1 MKTERALISLLAAA
15 LVAVCGAD
23 ANACA
28 VPVFRYALE
37 RWEPDTFL
45 VVVRHRES
53 LTTPQR
59 ALVEKLRDVARD
71 SARPANVDVVVL
83 DNLQAEAKTS
93 GTESGDAPT
102 EEPASA
108 DAATTAAT
116 PEVTE
121 EPPSAAAATTA
132 ATPEVNG
139 ELRGEQRRQWLEIL
153 EKIDAPPLDP
163 AAKSPQMLLLM
174 PLPGRPPWPVWS
186 GPLTDANLRR
196 LIDSPLRQT
205 IVKRVLAGE
214 SAVWV
219 LVASGQEEADKRAEE
234 TLRKELARMEKSL
247 QLPSAEALAME
258 PSYRPDSAVELRI
271 GFSVVVLKKD
281 DPDEAIFRAMVLAS
295 EPDLIDFN
303 EPITVPIFGRGRT
316 YFALVGKG
324 IHPDMIEE
332 NCRFLCDGCSC
343 LIKQENPG
351 VDMLLAVNWDAQ
363 IEGSAIPELV
373 LPELTG
379 IGEPFA
385 DRAALAEG
393 VETAAEV
400 ATDAGATA
408 APESAPGGP
417 RAGALGNQTTAAV
430 TAAEAATTI
439 ATIPPSGAPAEA
451 NDRFGRQL
459 LVWTLAGVGVAVL
472 LVGVGSLWINSQ
484 RAARQ

>member
-1 MKTERALISLLAAA
+1 MKTKRALIFLLAAA

-45 VVVRHRES
+45 VVIRRREP

-59 ALVEKLRDVARD
+59 ELVEKLRDVAGD
-71 SARPANVDVVVL
+71 SARPANIDVVVL
-83 DNLQAEAKTS
+83 DDLQAEAQTS
-93 GTESGDAPT
+93 GTESGDAPMD
-102 EEPASA
+102 ESA
-108 DAATTAAT
+108 A
-116 PEVTE
+116 
-121 EPPSAAAATTA
+121 AAAATTA

-139 ELRGEQRRQWLEIL
+139 ELRGEPRRQWLEIL

-196 LIDSPLRQT
+196 LLDSPLRQT
-205 IVKRVLAGE
+205 IVKRILAGE

-295 EPDLIDFN
+295 EPDLIDFD

-343 LIKQENPG
+343 MIKQENPG

-379 IGEPFA
+379 LGEPLA
-385 DRAALAEG
+385 DRAAPAEG
-393 VETAAEV
+393 VETAADAV
-400 ATDAGATA
+400 ATAE
-408 APESAPGGP
+408 PESAAVGP
-417 RAGALGNQTTAAV
+417 RAGALGDQTAAAV
-430 TAAEAATTI
+430 TASAAAATI

-451 NDRFGRQL
+451 SDHFGRQL
-459 LVWTLAGVGVAVL
+459 LVWTLAGIGVAVL
-472 LVGVGSLWINSQ
+472 LVGVGSLWMNSQ

>member
-1 MKTERALISLLAAA
+1 MKTKRALISLLAAA
-15 LVAVCGAD
+15 LVAGCGAD
-23 ANACA
+23 VDACA

-45 VVVRHRES
+45 VVVRYREP
-53 LTTPQR
+53 LTSPQR
-59 ALVEKLRDVARD
+59 ALVEKLRAVASD
-71 SARPANVDVVVL
+71 SARPANVDVLVL
-83 DNLQAEAKTS
+83 DNLQAEPRTS
-93 GTESGDAPT
+93 DTETGDAPT

-108 DAATTAAT
+108 DAATTAAAT

-121 EPPSAAAATTA
+121 EPPSADAATTA
-132 ATPEVNG
+132 ATPEVHG

-153 EKIDAPPLDP
+153 EKIDAAPLDP

-205 IVKRVLAGE
+205 IVKRILAGQ

-219 LVASGQEEADKRAEE
+219 LVASGQEEADTRAEE

-247 QLPSAEALAME
+247 QLPSPEALAME

-281 DPDEAIFRAMVLAS
+281 DPNEAIFRAMVLAS
-295 EPDLIDFN
+295 EPDLIDFQ

-343 LIKQENPG
+343 MIKQENPG

-379 IGEPFA
+379 IGEPLT

-393 VETAAEV
+393 VETAADAV
-400 ATDAGATA
+400 AMA
-408 APESAPGGP
+408 AAESVPVGP
-417 RAGALGNQTTAAV
+417 RAGALGDQTTAAV
-430 TAAEAATTI
+430 TAAETAATI

-451 NDRFGRQL
+451 NNRFGRQL
-459 LVWTLAGVGVAVL
+459 LVWILAGVGVAVL
-472 LVGVGSLWINSQ
+472 LVGVGSLWMNSQ
-484 RAARQ
+484 RAAP

>member
-1 MKTERALISLLAAA
+1 MKTKRALISLLAAA
-15 LVAVCGAD
+15 LVAVCGVD

-45 VVVRHRES
+45 VVIRHREP

-59 ALVEKLRDVARD
+59 ELVEKLRDVAGD
-71 SARPANVDVVVL
+71 SARPANIDVVVL
-83 DNLQAEAKTS
+83 DDLQAEAKIS

-102 EEPASA
+102 EESA
-108 DAATTAAT
+108 A
-116 PEVTE
+116 
-121 EPPSAAAATTA
+121 AAAATTA
-132 ATPEVNG
+132 ATPEVTG

-153 EKIDAPPLDP
+153 EKIDTPPLDP

-196 LIDSPLRQT
+196 LLDSPLRQT
-205 IVKRVLAGE
+205 IVKRILAGE

-271 GFSVVVLKKD
+271 GFSVVILKKD

-295 EPDLIDFN
+295 EPDLIDFD

-343 LIKQENPG
+343 MIKQENPG

-379 IGEPFA
+379 IGEPLA
-385 DRAALAEG
+385 DRAAVAEG
-393 VETAAEV
+393 VETAADAV
-400 ATDAGATA
+400 AMAT
-408 APESAPGGP
+408 PESAPVGP
-417 RAGALGNQTTAAV
+417 RAGALGDQTTAAV
-430 TAAEAATTI
+430 TASAAAATL

-451 NDRFGRQL
+451 SDRFGRQL

-472 LVGVGSLWINSQ
+472 LVGVGSLWMNSQ